1 MYSLKTLVIRTT
13 VGLVLG
19 LGFTYGV
26 FKVFGP
32 FFAGLSL
39 VAPLLMLRPITLH
52 ATEAG
57 WFASKA
63 QALSRVNGRFY
74 SCNAMPV
81 DVVEDPSGYR
91 WVETA
96 AIRRITRTTTADA
109 VFAGLYATGYESLD
123 GNGYLRSD
131 VLQEHLSTSR
141 DPDTIKFKVWAQRNL
156 APLNAPRRFGT
167 RDALLP

>member
-13 VGLVLG
+13 IGLVLS

-32 FFAGLSL
+32 PIAALTL
-39 VAPLLMLRPITLH
+39 AAPLLMLRPITQY
-52 ATEAG
+52 AVEAG

-63 QALSRVNGRFY
+63 QALSLVNGRFY
-74 SCNAMPV
+74 SCNGVPV
-81 DVVEDPSGYR
+81 EVAEDPMGYR
-91 WVETA
+91 WVATA
-96 AIRRITRTTTADA
+96 AVRRITRTTTSDE
-109 VFAGLYATGYESLD
+109 VFAGLYPAGYEPMD
-123 GNGYLRSD
+123 GKGYLRTD

-156 APLNAPRRFGT
+156 APLNAPKRFGKQ
-167 RDALLP
+167 DALLP